1 MDTEKLIQDIEKF
14 KSQPENAEFE
24 SFSKPGEYF
33 FKQELEYKRELAKRF
48 NDIAQR
54 LLGGEDD
61 DFFDELIL
69 LLSKVKLGS
78 FQQTQNLLNFFDY
91 GRLKKAIEESTE
103 NRSDLARHTRE
114 LLQVADD
121 DESIGA
127 KIDQF
132 NAWLESIG
140 LRAAGQSK
148 RWATFFLFLWRPD
161 KYIFIKPNFFDK
173 VLGRYQFEKIGK
185 MRSLDGAQYKR
196 VMHNL
201 SDVKTVLTEHL
212 GETDYLGVQ
221 SFLWHV
227 IQTLNSKPPGKKEFG
242 ENVWL
247 LQPPH
252 ELKPSN
258 KKPSN
263 KKLKLDWDFTG
274 TDDQVES
281 YRECCARFQKD
292 DILVFVDRHARN
304 TIVGEARIEAIKLDQ
319 LKLSISATKLFKNEK
334 TVSTTLDEELVIPGI
349 VANDELL
356 DETGMQVCQEYFDVG
371 RWNFLYDWKPENF
384 SSVANTSDKT
394 PSNGNKNY
402 EVGDKTRLVWKSQH
416 ATVGDPIYFLRTNS
430 SPKGIIAKARICDVS
445 RKGEFIEIEFEDL
458 RAGKHDLLL
467 TQTELHERIPEW
479 QWSPGQTLKHDQSD
493 IKHALR
499 KLWISVLDKPIN
511 TILYGPPGTG
521 KTFKL
526 RNEYFPKYTGTS
538 TIVSRKDV
546 IRNQLNEMNWRTVI
560 AATLLKVSTPQLVP
574 DIVQHEYVS
583 VKAQINSLNATS
595 LWGLIW
601 SYLQM
606 HTPDKCADV
615 NTKLETRQDPRWFWK
630 NEDKKWELVHDFDAS
645 ETGLQ
650 EVLSKLEDSTDEEAT
665 HFQRYDFVTFHQ
677 SYSYEEFVEGI
688 RPKLEQDS
696 EQVSYELR
704 PGVFRELCDRARL
717 DPTGARYAIFID
729 EINRGN
735 ISKIFGELITLI
747 EEDKRQG
754 GRNELSVTLPYSRS
768 NFTVPRNLD
777 IYGTMNTA
785 DRSLVH
791 IDSAL
796 RRRFTFEELTPNP
809 DFLST
814 VSLEGQI
821 IDLKRLLKAM
831 NERIEELFD
840 REHMIG
846 HAYFLKN
853 RGETIRG
860 DELPRIFEKK
870 IIPLL
875 TEYFFDDWSK
885 VREVLADDEATN
897 SDTQFVEHKIGTK
910 RGKHVFR
917 LNRHAFTNPGSYT
930 KIYS

>member
-54 LLGGEDD
+54 LLEGEDD
-61 DFFDELIL
+61 DFFDDLIL

-78 FQQTQNLLNFFDY
+78 FQQVQNLLNFFDY
-91 GRLKKAIEESTE
+91 GYLKKAVEESPD
-103 NRSDLARHTRE
+103 NRSELARHTRE
-114 LLQVADD
+114 LLQLADD
-121 DESIGA
+121 DESIGE

-148 RWATFFLFLWRPD
+148 RWATFFLFLWKPE
-161 KYIFIKPNFFDK
+161 KFIFIKPNFFDELLPRYGFK
-173 VLGRYQFEKIGK
+173 KLGKGTALTSDRY
-185 MRSLDGAQYKR
+185 RC
-196 VMHNL
+196 VMDNM
-201 SDVKTVLTEHL
+201 SEVKKELTMHL
-212 GETDYLGVQ
+212 GDTDYIGVQ

-252 ELKPSN
+252 EF
-258 KKPSN
+258 KPSN

-274 TDDQVES
+274 TDDQIES

-304 TIVGEARIEAIKLDQ
+304 TVVGEARLEAIKLDQ

-356 DETGMQVCQEYFDVG
+356 NETGMQVCQEYFDIG
-371 RWNFLYDWKPENF
+371 RWNFLCDWKPENF
-384 SSVANTSDKT
+384 SPVANTSDKT
-394 PSNGNKNY
+394 SSDGIKNY
-402 EVGDKTRLVWKSQH
+402 EVADKTRLVWKSKH

-430 SPKGIIAKARICDVS
+430 TPKGIIAKARICDIS

-467 TQTELHERIPEW
+467 TQTELNERIPEW
-479 QWSPGQTLKHDQSD
+479 QWSPGQTLQHDQSE
-493 IKHALR
+493 IKHVLR
-499 KLWISVLDKPIN
+499 KLWMSVLDKPIN

-521 KTFKL
+521 KTYEL
-526 RNEYFPKYTGTS
+526 RKKYFPKYTGS
-538 TIVSRKDV
+538 SAIVSRKERLRQ
-546 IRNQLNEMNWRTVI
+546 ILKEMNWYQVI
-560 AATLLKVSTPQLVP
+560 AATLLKVNAPQTVP
-574 DIVQHEYVS
+574 EIVQHEYVQI
-583 VKAQINSLNATS
+583 KAQVSESDDSHLRSSI
-595 LWGLIW
+595 WGVLM
-601 SYLQM
+601 SR
-606 HTPDKCADV
+606 TPDKCDRV
-615 NTKLETRQDPRWFWK
+615 GFKLESRVDPRLFWK
-630 NEDKKWELVHDFDAS
+630 NEDKTWEMVHDFDAA

-650 EVLSKLEDSTDEEAT
+650 DILSKLEDSTDKDAA
-665 HFQRYDFVTFHQ
+665 HFKRYDFVTFHQ

-704 PGVFRELCDRARL
+704 PGIFRELCDRART
-717 DPTGARYAIFID
+717 DPSGDRYAIFID

-754 GRNELSVTLPYSRS
+754 GRNELSVTLPYSRL

-785 DRSLVH
+785 DRSLIHV
-791 IDSAL
+791 DSAL

-809 DFLST
+809 GLLST
-814 VSLEGQI
+814 VSMKSQN
-821 IDLKRLLKAM
+821 IDLRRLLKAM
-831 NERIEELFD
+831 NGRIEELFD

-846 HAYFLKN
+846 HAYFLRN
-853 RGETIRG
+853 TGETISG

-885 VREVLADDEATN
+885 VREVLADDETTN
-897 SDTQFVEHKIGTK
+897 VDYQFVVHNHGTK
-910 RGKHVFR
+910 RRKDVFR
-917 LNRHAFTNPGSYT
+917 LNRLAFTNPRSYT
-930 KIYS
+930 KMYSK